1 METQQI
7 ATVVMY
13 SIFFSIV
20 LGLSITCA
28 HAEDIQI
35 AKSEDVYVAPED
47 HGKEK
52 FNDIYAAHSESI
64 LEDGRLFLQVNFAS
78 YHPDTSS
85 EDDFNEFNPGL
96 GLEYHFDNYFLAGGF
111 FENSIDKFST
121 YWGVGHER
129 IIGADWLGSASLGEL
144 LQVMTVAFR
153 HV

>member
-1 METQQI
+1 MRTQPNREHMETQQI

-20 LGLSITCA
+20 LDLSITCA

-52 FNDIYAAHSESI
+52 LNDTYAAHIESI

-96 GLEYHFDNYFLAGGF
+96 GLEYHFDNYFLAGSF
-111 FENSIDKFST
+111 F
-121 YWGVGHER
+121 
-129 IIGADWLGSASLGEL
+129 
-144 LQVMTVAFR
+144 
-153 HV
+153 